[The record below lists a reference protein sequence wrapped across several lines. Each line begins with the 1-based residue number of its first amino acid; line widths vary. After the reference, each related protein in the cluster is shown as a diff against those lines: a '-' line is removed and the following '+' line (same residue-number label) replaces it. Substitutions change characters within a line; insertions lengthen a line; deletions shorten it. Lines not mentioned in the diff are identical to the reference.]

1 MSKPS
6 LSVICPTYN
15 GALKLPGLIKCLS
28 KNLERSQV
36 IVEIIF
42 VIDGSK
48 DNSAQIIEKFAE
60 DFPLTAIICQNN
72 KINLG
77 ASEARNIG
85 VTLSHS
91 DTIAFIDDDC
101 RPISTWMVDLIQS
114 WKVFP
119 KEMLGLGGVVKSY
132 DPVTF
137 NQKYCE
143 ASTPLR
149 PYQLKNNNENLLKR
163 LISYYSESINQKSYA
178 EYFAGCNM
186 TFRKSA
192 FVEAGGFDPAMKWGG
207 EDAFICSQ
215 IRKKFGSNS
224 LVIDPHLVML
234 HEFSMKFSGS
244 IWRSYAYG
252 RSSGRAS
259 RKNGTIPSFN
269 PGPLL
274 IFFLSLIVTAT
285 SVVFNKFIFS
295 VANFFLILL
304 VEITLYI
311 LFLLQKKIIVSDS
324 RVHKFIYSLAFL
336 LCETANMG
344 GFILGFLIPKKE
356 LVYKH
361 V

>member
-48 DNSAQIIEKFAE
+48 DNSAEIIEKFAE

-85 VTLSHS
+85 VSLSHS
-91 DTIAFIDDDC
+91 ETIAFIDDDC
-101 RPISTWMVDLIQS
+101 RPISTWMGDLIQS
-114 WKVFP
+114 WKVSP
-119 KEMLGLGGVVKSY
+119 KEMLGLGGVVKSH

-149 PYQLKNNNENLLKR
+149 PYQLKNNNESIFRR
-163 LISYYSESINQKSYA
+163 LISYYSESIQQRSYA
-178 EYFAGCNM
+178 KYFAGCNM

-215 IRKKFGSNS
+215 IRKKFGHNS
-224 LVIDPHLVML
+224 LVIDPNLVMP

-252 RSSGRAS
+252 RASGRAS
-259 RKNGTIPSFN
+259 RKNGITPSFN

-274 IFFLSLIVTAT
+274 LFFLSLSVMAT
-285 SVVFNKFIFS
+285 SIVFNKLFLS
-295 VANFFLILL
+295 VANFFLISL
-304 VEITLYI
+304 VEITLYT

-324 RVHKFIYSLAFL
+324 ILHKFIYSLAFF

-344 GFILGFLIPKKE
+344 GFVLGFLISKKE